1 MEGNLF
7 YKVYSHSVTASRLM
21 GMVALDLVLPGS
33 ADRSRETVEFI
44 MDNLLQLVNINL
56 ISCESVSL

>member
-1 MEGNLF
+1 
-7 YKVYSHSVTASRLM
+7 M